1 MTKRAGEEDG
11 SRSSPNWSSS
21 SPKISSA
28 AATPEYFLPALA
40 LCFRVASPLSGS
52 LDRRDFFLDES
63 RTASRSQS
71 SSSSSLAARI
81 ETGQIRLAGS
91 PPTPVPLVAL
101 CLSAASQRA
110 LLVRPSCDICRHG
123 WSPFRNTRITLWFV
137 GWAWCLKCL
146 KCLGGTK
153 FFSTSSASKKDGT
166 PSTVLLDARAE
177 TRYGPAAR
185 SLSSS
190 STRSWCPSSSRSPVP
205 PNCGQT
211 QARSQSLRDD
221 PREGSQSQS
230 RL

>member
-123 WSPFRNTRITLWFV
+123 WSPFRNTHSRAHSGSLV
-137 GWAWCLKCL
+137 G
-146 KCLGGTK
+146 LGGTK